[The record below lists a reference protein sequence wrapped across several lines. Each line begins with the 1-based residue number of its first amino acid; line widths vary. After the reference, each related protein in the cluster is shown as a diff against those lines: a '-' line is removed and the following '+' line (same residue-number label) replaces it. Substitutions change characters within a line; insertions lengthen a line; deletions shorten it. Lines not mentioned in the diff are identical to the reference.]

1 MILRNNNSKNAN
13 NLKYNKETYDSLSL
27 IEKITIKNQINKII
41 RTYKL
46 HAFKKSV
53 RIIINNSLIF
63 LAIAKNK

>member
-46 HAFKKSV
+46 YAFKKSV

>member
-1 MILRNNNSKNAN
+1 MILRNNNSKKKN

-46 HAFKKSV
+46 YAFKKSV

-63 LAIAKNK
+63 LAIATNK

>member
-1 MILRNNNSKNAN
+1 MILRNNNSKKKN

-46 HAFKKSV
+46 YAFKKSV